1 MSGRTF
7 IFAGGGTGGHIFPGL
22 AIAQALEQRD
32 AKCRC
37 VFVCSERAIDAAILR
52 EQDRTFVAIPAQ
64 PFGLRPRTLYRLGRH
79 WGACVRASRRLIQ
92 EERRADRDVCVVAM
106 GGFVAPSAVQAAR
119 IEKAQVILV
128 NLDAAPGR
136 ANRWISKHAD
146 HVLTTY
152 DMADQSTWKKIG
164 PIVRPSAIATHD
176 AVTGRE
182 KVGLAKDTPTLVVV
196 GGSLGARTLNDVME
210 RLVTTQPKLFAGWQ
224 VLHQTGEA
232 DRDRLAKAYEQA
244 SVPARVVSFWPSM
257 GEVWGAA
264 DLVIA
269 RAGAGTVGEI
279 QANAVPAIFLPYP
292 FHKDQHQRLNAEPI
306 AKAEGAL
313 IVRDSANAEITTQ
326 ALTPVLQRLLSD
338 NAAREQMR
346 SALQSLGGPAGAD
359 DVADHLFSET

>member
-1 MSGRTF
+1 
-7 IFAGGGTGGHIFPGL
+7 
-22 AIAQALEQRD
+22 
-32 AKCRC
+32 
-37 VFVCSERAIDAAILR
+37 
-52 EQDRTFVAIPAQ
+52 
-64 PFGLRPRTLYRLGRH
+64 
-79 WGACVRASRRLIQ
+79 
-92 EERRADRDVCVVAM
+92 M

-136 ANRWISKHAD
+136 ANRWISKHAG

-182 KVGLAKDTPTLVVV
+182 KVGLAKDMPTLVVV

-346 SALQSLGGPAGAD
+346 SALQSLGGPTGAD
-359 DVADHLFSET
+359 DAADHLFSET